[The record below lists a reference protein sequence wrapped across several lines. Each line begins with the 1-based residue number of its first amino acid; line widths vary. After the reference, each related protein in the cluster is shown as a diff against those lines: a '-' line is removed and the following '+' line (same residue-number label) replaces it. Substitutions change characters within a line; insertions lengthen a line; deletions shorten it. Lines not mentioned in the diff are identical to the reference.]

1 MPTQGCRLMRTI
13 LDVQADRAAALAR
26 LAELDREEAAIRA
39 ARDAKIIAAF
49 DAGEKAK
56 NIAAHLGLTLN
67 TVTGVLARNNR
78 FATHRRVPIGRLP
91 PAQQRTYAKLRRN
104 GIPPMAAR
112 SIAQAVPT

>member
-1 MPTQGCRLMRTI
+1 MRTV
-13 LDVQADRAAALAR
+13 LEVQADRAAALAR

-56 NIAAHLGLTLN
+56 DIAAHLGLTLN
-67 TVTGVLARNNR
+67 TVTGVLSRNDR
-78 FATHRRVPIGRLP
+78 FATLGRMPVSRLP
-91 PAQQRTYAKLRRN
+91 VDQRRAYAKLRRN